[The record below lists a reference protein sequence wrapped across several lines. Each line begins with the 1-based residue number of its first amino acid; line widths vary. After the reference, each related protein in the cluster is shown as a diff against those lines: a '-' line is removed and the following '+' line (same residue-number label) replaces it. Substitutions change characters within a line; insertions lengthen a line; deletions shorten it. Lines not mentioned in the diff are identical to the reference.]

1 MTLEP
6 QHPPERTPMKL
17 PARTI
22 VSVIL
27 LALVAAVAIGV
38 IVVARKDVDATPA
51 TASTVT
57 KQVAVERGDITVSES
72 LDGTVEE
79 TDTITVLHR
88 IEGQVSSTLNNQ
100 TDTAPTTDDPTE
112 PNSVLAT
119 GGASAAPA
127 GLMSLDSTTTTAAT
141 AAVSSDS
148 SIVQTSYLT
157 SVDPPADT
165 PTPPPTP
172 APSTVPT
179 DTVADTTAPTETS
192 TPTDATVPTTT
203 TPADSAPEATPP
215 TGSGG
220 AAPGG
225 GPPSGGLS
233 APAGGAG
240 TSTAT
245 ASNDPVGQMIT
256 GVAAVGTP
264 IGSGDVL
271 YTVESQPV
279 VALAGALPAWRTMD
293 GSSDDGADIAQL
305 EAALVALG
313 YDPDGD
319 VAVDATWD
327 SDTTAMIKRW
337 QQGVG
342 TDDTGEVTLGS
353 VVFIPHPGAVASN
366 SVVVGDDVYDG
377 DTVLDLTGSVQQVI
391 IDVPTELQADI
402 APSMRVDITG
412 TPGTVTRLRSA
423 DTDDGVTVQAVI
435 SPDAALD
442 LEAGSTVKVTISYD
456 LATDQL
462 VVPTDAVVSRRDGAY
477 AVQTVDDIGDHA
489 FVAVEIVAVSGNRTA
504 ITGDGLRESTVVF
517 VPA

>member
-1 MTLEP
+1 MDLEP
-6 QHPPERTPMKL
+6 QRSPERTPMKL

-22 VSVIL
+22 MSVIL

-38 IVVARKDVDATPA
+38 IVVTRDDADATPA
-51 TASTVT
+51 VAPAVIE
-57 KQVAVERGDITVSES
+57 QVAVERGDISVSES
-72 LDGTVEE
+72 VEGTIEE
-79 TDTITVLHR
+79 TDTITVVHR
-88 IEGQVSSTLNNQ
+88 IEGQVSSTLNDQ
-100 TDTAPTTDDPTE
+100 TDAPSTTADPTG
-112 PNSVLAT
+112 PNDVLAP
-119 GGASAAPA
+119 GGVSAAPA
-127 GLMSLDSTTTTAAT
+127 GLMSLDSAATTATTTPT
-141 AAVSSDS
+141 VSSDT

-157 SVDPPADT
+157 SADPPADT
-165 PTPPPTP
+165 TTPV
-172 APSTVPT
+172 PSTAP
-179 DTVADTTAPTETS
+179 DTVADTTAPPETT
-192 TPTDATVPTTT
+192 TPIDATVPTTT
-203 TPADSAPEATPP
+203 TPADSAPVATPP

-220 AAPGG
+220 AAPAGG
-225 GPPSGGLS
+225 LQLGGLS

-240 TSTAT
+240 TGTAP
-245 ASNDPVGQMIT
+245 ASNDAVGQMIT

-264 IGSGDVL
+264 IDSGDVL

-279 VALAGALPAWRTMD
+279 VALSGALPAWRTMNR
-293 GSSDDGADIAQL
+293 SSDEGADIAQL

-319 VAVDATWD
+319 VTVDATWD
-327 SDTTAMIKRW
+327 SDTTVMVKRW

-353 VVFIPHPGAVASN
+353 VVFIPHSGAVASS

-377 DTVLDLTGSVQQVI
+377 DTVLELTGSVQQVI
-391 IDVPTELQADI
+391 IEVPTELRADI
-402 APSMRVDITG
+402 APSMRVDIAG

-423 DTDDGVTVQAVI
+423 DTDNGVTVQAVI
-435 SPDAALD
+435 SPDTALD

-477 AVQTVDDIGDHA
+477 AVQTLDATGAHA

-504 ITGDGLRESTVVF
+504 VTGDGLRESTVVF